1 MNAKLNNEEH
11 PTRRVALVTR
21 VSTDRQAS
29 NPEGSLVTQ
38 LQRLRQ
44 HIEYRTTAC
53 DEDWTEVRVYEL
65 RGISG
70 KYSVK
75 SAEFAE
81 LFTDIETGRVNTV
94 LCVALSRISRSVRDF
109 LAFFD
114 YLNAHGVEFVSLK
127 EDYDTTTAGGKLLVT
142 IMMALAE
149 FEREQTA
156 ERTRD
161 AMAARSERGLF
172 NGGQLIGYDLDTER
186 KGYLVPNSEEMATV
200 NFAFDLYVQCGSIAR
215 TVQALNYFGC
225 KTKAYTS
232 RRGICHP
239 PGAFTFA
246 SVRYLLKNAAYIG
259 KKEITENG
267 NGHVVAA
274 VWLPVVDEEKFQRTQ
289 RLMATNGRTNHN
301 AITNHQ
307 TGSPA

>member
-172 NGGQLIGYDLDTER
+172 NGGQLLGYDLDSER
-186 KGYLVPNSEEMATV
+186 KGYLVPNLEEAAIV
-200 NFAFDLYVQCGSIAR
+200 NEAFDAYLQCGSIAL
-215 TVQALNYFGC
+215 VAEALN
-225 KTKAYTS
+225 
-232 RRGICHP
+232 HP
-239 PGAFTFA
+239 HA
-246 SVRYLLKNAAYIG
+246 SVHYLLKNYAYTGRKVIG
-259 KKEITENG
+259 DRR
-267 NGHVVAA
+267 NGHQLVSA
-274 VWLPVVDEEKFQRTQ
+274 VWPAIVDEEKFQRTQ

-301 AITNHQ
+301 ALTSHQ